1 VVLRVVLKGCSANV
15 SHRTTGEIGS
25 VAPYIL
31 KFLPLLLEPSYQSLR
46 KNILDNLHKLVA
58 FLELKV
64 IKTSFILFAVST
76 CENELQRSNII

>member
-1 VVLRVVLKGCSANV
+1 MGIPCSDTSEHSTNV
-15 SHRTTGEIGS
+15 SHRNSGEIGS

-64 IKTSFILFAVST
+64 FRFLFNLYGIAT
-76 CENELQRSNII
+76 CDNHT